1 MSTVACE
8 QTQQLVKSLE
18 LVDEVRNA
26 LAAASMQSSSA
37 HETAVISAADLAEAI
52 EQMILDR
59 QSEHARES
67 NQQITTYQR
76 IV

>member
-1 MSTVACE
+1 MSALPSE

-26 LAAASMQSSSA
+26 LAATSIQSPSA

-67 NQQITTYQR
+67 NQQITTYER
-76 IV
+76 VI